1 MEIDETLVRHVA
13 KLARLE
19 LTDDE
24 VAGIA
29 PQLSRIFAH
38 VDQVRELDVGGAD
51 PATQAPITMDDLRN
65 DTAGERLDPRAVLR
79 NAPAHDGAFLVVPRF
94 LGDDEGEA

>member
-1 MEIDETLVRHVA
+1 MDIDETLVRHVA

-19 LTDDE
+19 LTDEE

-38 VDQVRELDVGGAD
+38 VDQVCRLEVEGAD
-51 PATQAPITMDDLRN
+51 PATQAPVPMEGLRDDEP
-65 DTAGERLDPRAVLR
+65 GELLEPRAILR

-94 LGDDEGEA
+94 FDGAEGEA

>member
-1 MEIDETLVRHVA
+1 VEIDETLVRHVA

-38 VDQVRELDVGGAD
+38 VDQVCELDVEGAD
-51 PATQAPITMDDLRN
+51 PATQAPITMDDLRD
-65 DTAGERLDPRAVLR
+65 DTAGAQLDPRAVLR

-94 LGDDEGEA
+94 LGDDEGEV